1 MQTTLPYKQKSM
13 HEIGLYF
20 IIASK
25 ETEFNG
31 QTMPSAIHEGE
42 QVSRTGK
49 PKAKLNLE
57 LGLYVIALKK
67 LADSEDM
74 RSSTSAH

>member
-1 MQTTLPYKQKSM
+1 M

-20 IIASK
+20 ILLSK
-25 ETEFNG
+25 ETVFSG
-31 QTMPSAIHEGE
+31 QTMPSAIHEEGE
-42 QVSRTGK
+42 QASQTSE

-57 LGLYVIALKK
+57 LGLNVIKLEK